1 MVDNNA
7 AMFDSIGH
15 NRIDIGRDEV
25 NSRNQFRARAVRAA
39 LLAGA
44 GTTLLVAAM
53 PAMAQDAAAPAAQD
67 EEDAIV
73 VTGIRETIQNSINT
87 KREETAIVDAL
98 SADDIGDLPAL
109 SVGQAIQT
117 ITGATTHRE
126 KGDASEIALRGLGPF
141 LSNATF
147 NGRDATNGSGDRS
160 VNFNQFPSELVN
172 NIKIYKTQQA
182 DLVEGGVAGT
192 IEIGTLRPLDFGKR
206 RIQGEVKAQYN
217 PYGDRIVGS
226 GGIGWRGTLS
236 YVDQFA
242 NDTIGIA
249 IGVQRNDT
257 NNPEETYAASTTW
270 TACQADIVVANN
282 NCNEY
287 TRDEYEEDHPFYLV
301 PNAYTFRQI
310 SEVDKRDAIFG
321 AIQWRPSDQFNINLD
336 VQYSDRTFVESRRDL
351 NLSEARRSL
360 TDVVYDENGVVQSL
374 NGQSAIESNGSEL
387 SRAEEYLGGGLS
399 VEWQPNDRL
408 TLTLD
413 GSYSRTIRL
422 EDERNVRLRTD
433 QRDLNGN
440 LNFFAGPQNNN
451 IRVPYSYEITPGS
464 FVPTIT
470 IDPRFDLNNHD
481 LFWDDAR
488 FRRDQSRRHNEIFA
502 GRFDAGY
509 EMDGFLSKLS
519 AGVRWSEM
527 TFRDY
532 DVRNEDF
539 DLTSDLDEER
549 RINNLCRRA
558 FPQTGFLSAAEGNSI
573 NSWATFDVDCLF
585 REYTGSEDPGALAD
599 KRAPANRDVTE
610 RTLAGY
616 IMADYDADLGS
627 MPVRGNIGVRVVKTD
642 VTSNGLRSDL
652 TIIDNG
658 DGTIRLDTTGD
669 FETVTIKSSNTRIL
683 PSINAIFEVA
693 PDTLLRVAGYRAMS
707 RPAPSAL
714 GAGRTFQID
723 ADDFTSVEEAIGNV
737 RANGSP
743 RLKPLMSWNA
753 DAAIEWYPNKDSL
766 LSATVYYKQF
776 NGGFQPVVFDE
787 QFVIDGQTVTVPVTQ
802 TRNSPDKSRIYGLEL
817 TAATRFSFLPKPLD
831 GLGAKVSYNYADSNF
846 ENQDVNLG
854 DQYDPETETVSP
866 GIIPAAGLSGYSKH
880 VLSAQAYY
888 EIGPVSLQAIYNYRS
903 KYYQDF
909 VGGNSQLRYVGP
921 SETVDFRASMD
932 LMPGVSLRFEALN
945 LFNEPKAT
953 YMPVYGSSRQYHYY
967 GSKYFIGLRARI

>member
-25 NSRNQFRARAVRAA
+25 NSRNQYRARAVRAA

>member
-1 MVDNNA
+1 M
-7 AMFDSIGH
+7 
-15 NRIDIGRDEV
+15 
-25 NSRNQFRARAVRAA
+25 NSRNPIRARSLRAA

-44 GTTLLVAAM
+44 GSALLVAAA
-53 PAMAQDAAAPAAQD
+53 PAMAQDAPAPQAEG

-87 KREETAIVDAL
+87 KRAETAIVDAL
-98 SADDIGDLPAL
+98 SSDDIGDIPAI

-182 DLVEGGVAGT
+182 SLVEGGVAGT
-192 IEIGTLRPLDFGKR
+192 IEIGTLRPLDFGKQR
-206 RIQGEVKAQYN
+206 VQAEIKAQYN
-217 PYGDRIVGS
+217 PYGDRVVGS
-226 GGIGWRGTLS
+226 GGGIGWRGTLS

-242 NDTIGIA
+242 NDTIGISL
-249 IGVQRNDT
+249 GFQRNDT

-270 TACQADIVVANN
+270 TACRADIIVTNN
-282 NCNEY
+282 NCTELDRETDYGNKPY
-287 TRDEYEEDHPFYLV
+287 YLV
-301 PNAYTFRQI
+301 PNSYIFRQI
-310 SEVDKRDAIFG
+310 SETDKRDSAFG
-321 AIQWRPSDQFNINLD
+321 AIQWRPSDQLNINLD

-351 NLSEARRSL
+351 TLSEARRSL
-360 TDVVYDENGVVQSL
+360 TNVEYDENGIIRHL
-374 NGQSAIESNGSEL
+374 EGQSALESNGSEL
-387 SRAEEYLGGGLS
+387 SRSEEYLGGGLS
-399 VEWQPNDRL
+399 VEWKPNDRL
-408 TLTLD
+408 TLTVD
-413 GSYSRTIRL
+413 GSYSRTIRK
-422 EDERNVRLRTD
+422 EVERNFRLRTD
-433 QRDLNGN
+433 PMDVNGDKTVFNNMRIPYTYDL
-440 LNFFAGPQNNN
+440 A
-451 IRVPYSYEITPGS
+451 PGA

-488 FRRDQSRRHNEIFA
+488 FRRDESKRRNEIIA
-502 GRFDAGY
+502 GRFDAAY
-509 EMDGFLSKLS
+509 EMDGFFSRIS
-519 AGVRWSEM
+519 AGGRWSEL
-527 TFRDY
+527 TYRDY
-532 DVRNEDF
+532 DLRNGDFNLGPDFTLEED
-539 DLTSDLDEER
+539 R
-549 RINNLCRRA
+549 RINNMCRQG
-558 FPQTGFLSAAEGNSI
+558 FPQTGFLSAAKGNSI

-585 REYTGSEDPGALAD
+585 GEYLGTTDPGLPD
-599 KRAPANRDVTE
+599 EMRSVTSRDVTE

-616 IMADYDADLGS
+616 VMAEYESDLGN
-627 MPVRGNIGVRVVKTD
+627 MPVRGNFGVRVVKTD

-652 TIIDNG
+652 VLVPDPGG
-658 DGTIRLDTTGD
+658 DGSFTLEETGD
-669 FETVTIKSSNTRIL
+669 FETVTIKSRSTRIL

-693 PDTLLRVAGYRAMS
+693 PNTLVRLAGYRAMS

-714 GAGRTFQID
+714 GAGRTITL
-723 ADDFTSVEEAIGNV
+723 DDESASYDSIEDAIGNI

-776 NGGFQPVVFDE
+776 NGGFQPVVYNEDFTINGE
-787 QFVIDGQTVTVPVTQ
+787 TVSIPVAQ

-846 ENQDVNLG
+846 ENQDITLG

-866 GIIPAAGLSGYSKH
+866 GLIPAAGLSGYSKH

-888 EIGPVSLQAIYNYRS
+888 ELGPVSLQAIYNYRS

-909 VGGNSQLRYVGP
+909 VGGNSQ
-921 SETVDFRASMD
+921 
-932 LMPGVSLRFEALN
+932 
-945 LFNEPKAT
+945 
-953 YMPVYGSSRQYHYY
+953 
-967 GSKYFIGLRARI
+967 

>member
-1 MVDNNA
+1 M
-7 AMFDSIGH
+7 
-15 NRIDIGRDEV
+15 
-25 NSRNQFRARAVRAA
+25 NSRNPIRARSLRAA

-44 GTTLLVAAM
+44 GSTLLVAAV
-53 PAMAQDAAAPAAQD
+53 PAMAQDTPPEAAG
-67 EEDAIV
+67 EEDAII

-87 KREETAIVDAL
+87 KRAETAIVDAL
-98 SADDIGDLPAL
+98 SSDDIGDIPAI

-182 DLVEGGVAGT
+182 SLVEGGVAGT

-206 RIQGEVKAQYN
+206 RLQGEIKAQYN
-217 PYGDRIVGS
+217 PYGDRVVGT
-226 GGIGWRGTLS
+226 GGGVGWRGTLS

-242 NDTIGIA
+242 NDTIGISL
-249 IGVQRNDT
+249 GFQRNDT
-257 NNPEETYAASTTW
+257 NNPEETYAASSTW
-270 TACQADIVVANN
+270 TACRADITVTNN
-282 NCNEY
+282 NCTELA
-287 TRDEYEEDHPFYLV
+287 REDYGSDIPYYLV
-301 PNAYTFRQI
+301 PNSHIFRQI
-310 SEVDKRDAIFG
+310 SETDKRDAAFG
-321 AIQWRPSDQFNINLD
+321 AIQWRPSDRFNINLD

-351 NLSEARRSL
+351 TLSEARRSL
-360 TDVVYDENGVVQSL
+360 TNVEYDENGVIRHL
-374 NGQSAIESNGSEL
+374 EGQSSLESNGSEL
-387 SRAEEYLGGGLS
+387 SRSEEYLGGGLS

-408 TLTLD
+408 TLTVD
-413 GSYSRTIRL
+413 GSYSRTIRK
-422 EDERNVRLRTD
+422 EIERNFRLRTD
-433 QRDLNGN
+433 PMDVNGVRTVFNNMRIPYTYDL
-440 LNFFAGPQNNN
+440 A
-451 IRVPYSYEITPGS
+451 PGS

-488 FRRDQSRRHNEIFA
+488 FRRDESKRRNEIIA
-502 GRFDAGY
+502 GRFDAAY
-509 EMDGFLSKLS
+509 EMDGFFSRIS
-519 AGVRWSEM
+519 AGARWSEL

-532 DVRNEDF
+532 DLRNGDFNLNPAIAED
-539 DLTSDLDEER
+539 R
-549 RINNLCRRA
+549 RINNLCRTA
-558 FPQTGFLSAAEGNSI
+558 FPQTDYLSAAKGNSI
-573 NSWATFDVDCLF
+573 HSWATFDVDCLF
-585 REYTGSEDPGALAD
+585 DAYLGTVDPGLPD
-599 KRAPANRDVTE
+599 ERRAAANRDVTE
-610 RTLAGY
+610 RTLAAY
-616 IMADYDADLGS
+616 VMAEYDADLGN
-627 MPVRGNIGVRVVKTD
+627 MPVRGNFGVRVVKTD

-652 TIIDNG
+652 VLVPDPADPGRFT
-658 DGTIRLDTTGD
+658 LEETGD
-669 FETVTIKSSNTRIL
+669 FQAVRIKSSSTRIL

-693 PDTLLRVAGYRAMS
+693 PDTLVRLAGYRAMS
-707 RPAPSAL
+707 RPNPSAL
-714 GAGRTFQID
+714 GAGRTFTLGD
-723 ADDFTSVEEAIGNV
+723 GDEGGFTSIEEAIDNV

-776 NGGFQPVVFDE
+776 NGGFQPVVYNEDFTINGE
-787 QFVIDGQTVTVPVTQ
+787 TVNVPVTQ

-831 GLGAKVSYNYADSNF
+831 GLGAKVSYNYANSNF
-846 ENQDVNLG
+846 KNQDINLG
-854 DQYDPETETVSP
+854 DQYDPETDTVSP
-866 GIIPAAGLSGYSKH
+866 GLIAAAGLSGYSKH

-921 SETVDFRASMD
+921 SETVDFRASLD
-932 LMPGVSLRFEALN
+932 LMKGVSLRFEALN
-945 LFNEPKAT
+945 IFNEPKAT

-967 GSKYFIGLRARI
+967 GAKYFIGIRARI

>member
-1 MVDNNA
+1 V
-7 AMFDSIGH
+7 
-15 NRIDIGRDEV
+15 RTL
-25 NSRNQFRARAVRAA
+25 RAA

-44 GTTLLVAAM
+44 GSTLLIAAM
-53 PAMAQDAAAPAAQD
+53 PATAQDAPAPAPQAEE

-98 SADDIGDLPAL
+98 SSDDIGDIPAI

-182 DLVEGGVAGT
+182 SLVEGGVAGT

-206 RIQGEVKAQYN
+206 RLQGEIKAQYN
-217 PYGDRIVGS
+217 PYGDRITGGA

-270 TACQADIVVANN
+270 TACRADNVATG
-282 NCNEY
+282 NCTELQRADY
-287 TRDEYEEDHPFYLV
+287 GEDPFFLV

-310 SEVDKRDAIFG
+310 SETDKRDAVFG
-321 AIQWRPSDQFNINLD
+321 AIQFRPTDTLDINLD

-351 NLSEARRSL
+351 NISEARNGL
-360 TDVVYDENGVVQSL
+360 TNVVYDENGVVQSL
-374 NGQSAIESNGSEL
+374 NGLSALESNGSEL
-387 SRAEEYLGGGLS
+387 SRAEKYLGGGLS
-399 VEWQPNDRL
+399 VDWEANDRL
-408 TLTLD
+408 TIKLD
-413 GSYSRTIRL
+413 GSYSRTVRTEI
-422 EDERNVRLRTD
+422 ERNVRLRTD
-433 QRDLNGN
+433 PFDVNGTR
-440 LNFFAGPQNNN
+440 NFFSVTGNGFASNNM
-451 IRVPYSYEITPGS
+451 RVPYKYEITLGS

-470 IDPRFDLNNHD
+470 IDPRFDLNNHN

-488 FRRDQSRRHNEIFA
+488 FRRDESKRHNEIFA
-502 GRFDAGY
+502 GRFDASY
-509 EMDGFLSKLS
+509 ELDGFLKTIS
-519 AGVRWSEM
+519 AGGRWSQL
-527 TFRDY
+527 TYRDY
-532 DVRNEDF
+532 DVRNGDFNLNPAMAED
-539 DLTSDLDEER
+539 R
-549 RINNLCRRA
+549 RINNLCRQA
-558 FPQTGFLSAAEGNSI
+558 FPQTGFLSAAKGNSI

-585 REYTGSEDPGALAD
+585 REYMGAEDPGNLD
-599 KRAPANRDVTE
+599 DTRATANRDVTE

-616 IMADYDADLGS
+616 VMADYDADLGN
-627 MPVRGNIGVRVVKTD
+627 MPVRGNIGVRVVNTRVISD
-642 VTSNGLRSDL
+642 GLRSDL
-652 TIIDNG
+652 QIVDNG
-658 DGTIRLDTTGD
+658 DGTFQIKTINGE
-669 FETVTIKSSNTRIL
+669 FETVTSKSSSTRIL

-693 PDTLLRVAGYRAMS
+693 PNTQLRLAGYRAMS
-707 RPAPSAL
+707 RPNPSAL
-714 GAGRTFQID
+714 GAGRTITID
-723 ADDFTSVEEAIGNV
+723 GNFSSVAEAIRNIQS
-737 RANGSP
+737 NGSP

-776 NGGFQPVVFDE
+776 NGGFEPVVYDE
-787 QFVIDGQTVTVPVTQ
+787 TFTINGEDITVPVTQ

-846 ENQDVNLG
+846 ETQDIRLG
-854 DQYDPETETVSP
+854 DQYNPVIETTSE
-866 GIIPAAGLSGYSKH
+866 GLIPPANLSGYSKH

-888 EIGPVSLQAIYNYRS
+888 DIGPVSLQAIYNYRS
-903 KYYQDF
+903 SYFQDF

-921 SETVDFRASMD
+921 SETVDFRASLN
-932 LMPGVSLRFEALN
+932 LMKGVSLRFEALN
-945 LFNEPKAT
+945 IFNEPKAT

-967 GSKYFIGLRARI
+967 GAKYFIGIRARI

>member
-1 MVDNNA
+1 MS
-7 AMFDSIGH
+7 FHKPI
-15 NRIDIGRDEV
+15 
-25 NSRNQFRARAVRAA
+25 RARALRTSM
-39 LLAGA
+39 LAGA
-44 GTTLLVAAM
+44 GFTLLAAAM
-53 PAMAQDAAAPAAQD
+53 PTMAQDAPAVQAEPED
-67 EEDAIV
+67 DAII

-87 KREETAIVDAL
+87 KRQETAIVDAL
-98 SADDIGDLPAL
+98 SSDDIGDIPAI

-147 NGRDATNGSGDRS
+147 NGRDASNGSGDRS

-182 DLVEGGVAGT
+182 SLVEGGVAGT

-206 RIQGEVKAQYN
+206 RLQGEAKAQFN

-249 IGVQRNDT
+249 IGMQRNDT

-270 TACQADIVVANN
+270 TACQASPVVANG

-287 TRDEYEEDHPFYLV
+287 TRNEYGQNLPFYLV

-310 SEVDKRDAIFG
+310 SETDKRDAIFG

-351 NLSEARRSL
+351 NLSEARYGL
-360 TDVVYDENGVVQSL
+360 TNVVYDENGIVQSL
-374 NGQSAIESNGSEL
+374 NGLSAIESNGSEL

-399 VEWQPNDRL
+399 IEWQPSDRL
-408 TLTLD
+408 TVALD
-413 GSYSRTIRL
+413 GSYSRTIRV

-433 QRDLNGN
+433 PMDVNGVRTV
-440 LNFFAGPQNNN
+440 FNNMR
-451 IRVPYSYEITPGS
+451 IPYSYSITPGS

-470 IDPRFDLNNHD
+470 VDPRFDLSNHD

-488 FRRDQSRRHNEIFA
+488 LRRDQSRRHNEIFA
-502 GRFDAGY
+502 GRLDADY
-509 EMDGFLSKLS
+509 ELDGFLSNLT

-532 DVRNEDF
+532 DVRNGDFNLNPAIAED
-539 DLTSDLDEER
+539 R
-549 RINNLCRRA
+549 RINNLCRNRA
-558 FPQTGFLSAAEGNSI
+558 FPQTGFLSAADGNSI
-573 NSWATFDVDCLF
+573 NSWATFDVNCLF
-585 REYTGSEDPGALAD
+585 REYLGNEDPGPLED
-599 KRAPANRDVTE
+599 KRSVANRDVTE

-616 IMADYDADLGS
+616 VMADYESDIGS
-627 MPVRGNIGVRVVKTD
+627 LPVRGNIGVRVVRTN

-652 TIIDNG
+652 VIVDNG
-658 DGTIRLDTTGD
+658 DGTFRLDTTGE

-683 PSINAIFEVA
+683 PSVNAIFEVA
-693 PDTLLRVAGYRAMS
+693 PDTLVRVAGYRAMS
-707 RPAPSAL
+707 RPNPSAL
-714 GAGRTFQID
+714 GAGRTITLDDGGSFTVIEDAID
-723 ADDFTSVEEAIGNV
+723 NV

-753 DAAIEWYPNKDSL
+753 DAAIEWYPNKDSI
-766 LSATVYYKQF
+766 LSATLYYKQF

-787 QFVIDGQTVTVPVTQ
+787 EFTIDGQTVTVPVTQ

-846 ENQDVNLG
+846 TNDDVRLG
-854 DQYDPETETVSP
+854 DQYDPQTDTISP
-866 GIIPAAGLSGYSKH
+866 GIIPSAGLSGYSKH

-921 SETVDFRASMD
+921 SETFDFRASLD
-932 LMPGVSLRFEALN
+932 LMKGVSLRFEALN
-945 LFNEPKAT
+945 IFNEPKAT

-967 GSKYFIGLRARI
+967 GAKYFIGIRARI

>member
-1 MVDNNA
+1 M
-7 AMFDSIGH
+7 
-15 NRIDIGRDEV
+15 
-25 NSRNQFRARAVRAA
+25 NSRNQIRARMLRAA

-44 GTTLLVAAM
+44 GSTLLVAAM
-53 PAMAQDAAAPAAQD
+53 PAMAQDAPAPQAEP

-98 SADDIGDLPAL
+98 SSDDIGDIPAI

-182 DLVEGGVAGT
+182 SLVEGGVAGT

-206 RIQGEVKAQYN
+206 RLQADIKAQYN

-270 TACQADIVVANN
+270 TACQAAPVVAGG

-287 TRDEYEEDHPFYLV
+287 TRDEYGQNLPFYLV

-310 SEVDKRDAIFG
+310 SETDKRDAIFG
-321 AIQWRPSDQFNINLD
+321 SIQWRPSDQFNINLD

-351 NLSEARRSL
+351 NLSEARFGL
-360 TDVVYDENGVVQSL
+360 TNVVFDENGIVQSL
-374 NGQSAIESNGSEL
+374 NGVSALESNGSEL
-387 SRAEEYLGGGLS
+387 SRSEEYLGGGLS
-399 VEWQPNDRL
+399 VEWQPSDRL
-408 TLTLD
+408 TLTFD
-413 GSYSRTIRL
+413 GSYSRTVRTEI
-422 EDERNVRLRTD
+422 ERNFRLRTD
-433 QRDLNGN
+433 PTDVNGVRTV
-440 LNFFAGPQNNN
+440 FNNMR
-451 IRVPYSYEITPGS
+451 IPYTYSITPGS

-470 IDPRFDLNNHD
+470 IDPRFDLNDHN

-488 FRRDQSRRHNEIFA
+488 FRRDESKRHNEIYA
-502 GRFDAGY
+502 GRFDVAY
-509 EMDGFLSKLS
+509 EMDGFLKTLS
-519 AGVRWSEM
+519 AGGRWSRL
-527 TFRDY
+527 TYRDY
-532 DVRNEDF
+532 DVRNGDFNLNPAIAED
-539 DLTSDLDEER
+539 R
-549 RINNLCRRA
+549 RINNLCRTA
-558 FPQTGFLSAAEGNSI
+558 FPQQDYLSAAKGNSI

-585 REYTGSEDPGALAD
+585 REYMGAEDPGNLAD
-599 KRAPANRDVTE
+599 TRSVANRDVTE
-610 RTLAGY
+610 RTFAGY
-616 IMADYDADLGS
+616 VMAEYDADLGN
-627 MPVRGNIGVRVVKTD
+627 MPIRGNVGVRVVNTR
-642 VTSNGLRSDL
+642 VTSDGLRSPL
-652 TIIDNG
+652 TVLTNP
-658 DGTIRLDTTGD
+658 DGSIRLVSSGEFD
-669 FETVTIKSSNTRIL
+669 TVTIKSQNTRIL

-693 PDTLLRVAGYRAMS
+693 PNTLLRAAGYRAMS
-707 RPAPSAL
+707 RPNPSAL
-714 GAGRTFQID
+714 GAGRTITLRDESASFDSIED
-723 ADDFTSVEEAIGNV
+723 AIRNIT
-737 RANGSP
+737 ANGSP
-743 RLKPLMSWNA
+743 RLKPLMSWNG
-753 DAAIEWYPNKDSL
+753 DLSLEWYPNRDSL

-776 NGGFQPVVFDE
+776 TGGFQPVVFNGE
-787 QFVIDGQTVTVPVTQ
+787 TVSIPVIQ

-846 ENQDVNLG
+846 KTQDIRLG
-854 DQYDPETETVSP
+854 EVYNPETDTVSA
-866 GIIPAAGLSGYSKH
+866 GIIPPANLSGYSKH

-888 EIGPVSLQAIYNYRS
+888 ELGPVSLQAIYNYRG
-903 KYYQDF
+903 KYFQDF
-909 VGGNSQLRYVGP
+909 VGGNSQLRYVAP
-921 SETVDFRASMD
+921 SETVDFRASLD
-932 LMPGVSLRFEALN
+932 LMKGVSLRFEALN
-945 LFNEPKAT
+945 IFNEPKAT

-967 GSKYFIGLRARI
+967 GAKYFIGIRARI

>member
-1 MVDNNA
+1 M
-7 AMFDSIGH
+7 
-15 NRIDIGRDEV
+15 
-25 NSRNQFRARAVRAA
+25 NSRNPIRARMLRAA

-44 GTTLLVAAM
+44 GSTLLVAAM
-53 PAMAQDAAAPAAQD
+53 PAMAQDAPAPQAES

-73 VTGIRETIQNSINT
+73 VTGIRETIRNSINT

-206 RIQGEVKAQYN
+206 RLQGEIKAQYN

-249 IGVQRNDT
+249 VGVQRNDT

-270 TACQADIVVANN
+270 TACQASPVVTGG

-287 TRDEYEEDHPFYLV
+287 TRDEYGQKLPFYLV

-310 SEVDKRDAIFG
+310 SETDKRDAIFG
-321 AIQWRPSDQFNINLD
+321 SVQWRPSDQFNINLD

-351 NLSEARRSL
+351 NISEARRSL
-360 TDVVYDENGVVQSL
+360 TDVVYDENGIIQSL
-374 NGQSAIESNGSEL
+374 RGESALESNGSEL
-387 SRAEEYLGGGLS
+387 SRSEEYLGGGLS

-408 TLTLD
+408 TLTVD
-413 GSYSRTIRL
+413 GSYSRTVRF

-433 QRDLNGN
+433 PKDLNGDTTVFN
-440 LNFFAGPQNNN
+440 DMR
-451 IRVPYSYEITPGS
+451 IPYTYQITPGS

-470 IDPRFDLNNHD
+470 IDPRFDLDNHD

-488 FRRDQSRRHNEIFA
+488 FRRDQSRRRNEIVA

-527 TFRDY
+527 TYRDY

-539 DLTSDLDEER
+539 DLTSDIDEER
-549 RINNLCRRA
+549 RINNLCRNRA
-558 FPQTGFLSAAEGNSI
+558 FPQTGFLSAADGNTI

-585 REYTGSEDPGALAD
+585 REYTGSEDPGALDD
-599 KRAPANRDVTE
+599 KRSPANRDVTE

-616 IMADYDADLGS
+616 IMADYDADLGN

-652 TIIDNG
+652 VIIDNG
-658 DGTIRLDTTGD
+658 DGTIRLDTTDD
-669 FETVTIKSSNTRIL
+669 FETVTIKSSSTRIL
-683 PSINAIFEVA
+683 PSVNAIFEVA

-714 GAGRTFQID
+714 GAGRTFTID
-723 ADDFTSVEEAIGNV
+723 GDDFTSVEEAIGNV

-766 LSATVYYKQF
+766 LSATLYYKQF
-776 NGGFQPVVFDE
+776 SGGFQPVVFDE
-787 QFVIDGQTVTVPVTQ
+787 EFVIDGQTVTVPVIQ

-846 ENQDVNLG
+846 KNQDVNLG
-854 DQYDPETETVSP
+854 DQYDPETDTVSS

-888 EIGPVSLQAIYNYRS
+888 ELGPVSLQAIYNYRS

-921 SETVDFRASMD
+921 SETVDFRASLD
-932 LMPGVSLRFEALN
+932 LMRGVSLRFEALN
-945 LFNEPKAT
+945 IFNEPKAT

-967 GSKYFIGLRARI
+967 GAKYFIGIRARI

>member
-1 MVDNNA
+1 M
-7 AMFDSIGH
+7 
-15 NRIDIGRDEV
+15 
-25 NSRNQFRARAVRAA
+25 NSRNQYRARAVRAA

-909 VGGNSQLRYVGP
+909 VGGNSQLRFVGP

>member
-1 MVDNNA
+1 M
-7 AMFDSIGH
+7 
-15 NRIDIGRDEV
+15 
-25 NSRNQFRARAVRAA
+25 NSRNPIRARSLRAA

-44 GTTLLVAAM
+44 GSTLLIAAA
-53 PAMAQDAAAPAAQD
+53 PAMAQDAPAPQAES

-98 SADDIGDLPAL
+98 SSDDIGDIPAI

-182 DLVEGGVAGT
+182 SLVEGGVAGT

-206 RIQGEVKAQYN
+206 RLQGELKAQFN
-217 PYGDRIVGS
+217 PYGDRITGGS

-270 TACQADIVVANN
+270 TACRADNVATG
-282 NCNEY
+282 NCTELARADY
-287 TRDEYEEDHPFYLV
+287 GEDPFFLV

-310 SEVDKRDAIFG
+310 SETDKRDAVFG
-321 AIQWRPSDQFNINLD
+321 AIQFRPTDTLDINLD

-351 NLSEARRSL
+351 NISEGRNGL
-360 TDVVYDENGVVQSL
+360 TNVVYDENGVVQSL
-374 NGQSAIESNGSEL
+374 NGLSALESNGSEL

-399 VEWQPNDRL
+399 VDWQASDRL
-408 TLTLD
+408 TIKLD
-413 GSYSRTIRL
+413 GSYSRTVRTEI
-422 EDERNVRLRTD
+422 ERNVRLRTD
-433 QRDLNGN
+433 PFDVNGTR
-440 LNFFAGPQNNN
+440 NFFSVTGNGFTSNNM
-451 IRVPYSYEITPGS
+451 RVPYKYEITPGS

-470 IDPRFDLNNHD
+470 IDPRFDLDNHN

-488 FRRDQSRRHNEIFA
+488 FRRDESKRHNEIFA
-502 GRFDAGY
+502 GRFDAIY
-509 EMDGFLSKLS
+509 ELDGFLKTIS
-519 AGVRWSEM
+519 AGGRWSRL
-527 TFRDY
+527 TYRDY
-532 DVRNEDF
+532 DVRNGDFNLNPAMAEDK
-539 DLTSDLDEER
+539 
-549 RINNLCRRA
+549 RINNLCRQA
-558 FPQTGFLSAAEGNSI
+558 FPQTGFLSAAKGNSI

-585 REYTGSEDPGALAD
+585 REYMGAEDPGNLD
-599 KRAPANRDVTE
+599 DTRSVANRDVRET
-610 RTLAGY
+610 TLAGY
-616 IMADYDADLGS
+616 VMADYEGDLGS
-627 MPVRGNIGVRVVKTD
+627 MPVRGNIGVRVVNTR
-642 VTSNGLRSDL
+642 VTSKGLRSDL
-652 TIIDNG
+652 ILVPDPSG
-658 DGTIRLDTTGD
+658 DGSFGLDETGE
-669 FETVTIKSSNTRIL
+669 FVTETIKSSNTRIL
-683 PSINAIFEVA
+683 PSVNAIFEVA
-693 PDTLLRVAGYRAMS
+693 PDTLLRAAAYRAMS
-707 RPAPSAL
+707 RPNPSAL
-714 GAGRTFQID
+714 GAGRTITLED
-723 ADDFTSVEEAIGNV
+723 GNNFTSIEDAIDNIL
-737 RANGSP
+737 ANGSP
-743 RLKPLMSWNA
+743 RLKPLMSWNG
-753 DAAIEWYPNKDSL
+753 DLSLEWYPNKDSL

-776 NGGFQPVVFDE
+776 TGGFQPVVFNED
-787 QFVIDGQTVTVPVTQ
+787 FTIDGETVSIPVTQ

-846 ENQDVNLG
+846 ETQDIRLG
-854 DQYDPETETVSP
+854 DQYIPETGEVREGLIAP
-866 GIIPAAGLSGYSKH
+866 AGLSGYSKH

-888 EIGPVSLQAIYNYRS
+888 DIGPVSLQAIYNYRS
-903 KYYQDF
+903 KYFQDF

-921 SETVDFRASMD
+921 SETVDFRASLN
-932 LMPGVSLRFEALN
+932 LMKGVSLRFEALN
-945 LFNEPKAT
+945 IFNEPKAT

-967 GSKYFIGLRARI
+967 GAKYFIGIRARI

>member
-1 MVDNNA
+1 MSFHKPV
-7 AMFDSIGH
+7 
-15 NRIDIGRDEV
+15 
-25 NSRNQFRARAVRAA
+25 RARALRTSM
-39 LLAGA
+39 LAGA
-44 GTTLLVAAM
+44 GFTLLAAAM
-53 PAMAQDAAAPAAQD
+53 PTMAQDAPAVQAEPED
-67 EEDAIV
+67 DAII

-87 KREETAIVDAL
+87 KRQETAIVDAL
-98 SADDIGDLPAL
+98 SSDDIGDIPAI

-147 NGRDATNGSGDRS
+147 NGRDASNGSGDRS

-182 DLVEGGVAGT
+182 SLVEGGVAGT

-206 RIQGEVKAQYN
+206 RLQGEAKAQFN
-217 PYGDRIVGS
+217 PYGDRIIGS

-249 IGVQRNDT
+249 IGMQRNDT

-270 TACQADIVVANN
+270 TACQASPVVANG

-287 TRDEYEEDHPFYLV
+287 TRNEYGQNLPFYLV

-310 SEVDKRDAIFG
+310 SETDKRDAIFG

-351 NLSEARRSL
+351 NLSEARYGL
-360 TDVVYDENGVVQSL
+360 TNVVYDENGIVQSL
-374 NGQSAIESNGSEL
+374 NGLSAIESNGSEL

-399 VEWQPNDRL
+399 IEWQPSDRL
-408 TLTLD
+408 TVALD
-413 GSYSRTIRL
+413 GSYSRTIRV

-433 QRDLNGN
+433 PMDVNGVRTV
-440 LNFFAGPQNNN
+440 FNNMR
-451 IRVPYSYEITPGS
+451 IPYSYSITPGS

-470 IDPRFDLNNHD
+470 VDPRFDLSNHD

-488 FRRDQSRRHNEIFA
+488 LRRDQSRRHNEIFA
-502 GRFDAGY
+502 GRLDADY
-509 EMDGFLSKLS
+509 ELDGFLSNLT

-532 DVRNEDF
+532 DVRNGDFNLNPAIAED
-539 DLTSDLDEER
+539 R
-549 RINNLCRRA
+549 RINNLCRNRA
-558 FPQTGFLSAAEGNSI
+558 FPQTGFLSAADGNSI
-573 NSWATFDVDCLF
+573 NSWATFDVNCLF
-585 REYTGSEDPGALAD
+585 REYMGTEDPGPLED
-599 KRAPANRDVTE
+599 KRSVANRDVTE

-616 IMADYDADLGS
+616 VMADYESDIGS
-627 MPVRGNIGVRVVKTD
+627 LPVRGNIGVRVVRTN

-652 TIIDNG
+652 VIVDNG
-658 DGTIRLDTTGD
+658 DGTFRLDTTGE

-693 PDTLLRVAGYRAMS
+693 PDTLVRVAGYRAMS
-707 RPAPSAL
+707 RPNPSAL
-714 GAGRTFQID
+714 GAGRTITLDDGGSFTVIEDAID
-723 ADDFTSVEEAIGNV
+723 NV

-753 DAAIEWYPNKDSL
+753 DAAIEWYPNKDSI
-766 LSATVYYKQF
+766 LSATLYYKQF

-787 QFVIDGQTVTVPVTQ
+787 EFTIDGQTVTVPVTQ

-846 ENQDVNLG
+846 TNDDVRLG
-854 DQYDPETETVSP
+854 DQYDPQTDTVSP
-866 GIIPAAGLSGYSKH
+866 GIIPSAGLSGYSKH

-921 SETVDFRASMD
+921 SETFDFRASLD
-932 LMPGVSLRFEALN
+932 LMKGVSLRFEALN
-945 LFNEPKAT
+945 IFNEPKAT

-967 GSKYFIGLRARI
+967 GAKYFIGIRARI

>member
-249 IGVQRNDT
+249 IGDT
-257 NNPEETYAASTTW
+257 NNPEETYAASSTW
-270 TACQADIVVANN
+270 VACRADNAESG
-282 NCNEY
+282 NCAELQ
-287 TRDEYEEDHPFYLV
+287 REDYGQDPYYLI
-301 PNAYTFRQI
+301 PNSYIFRQI
-310 SEVDKRDAIFG
+310 SETDKRDAAFG
-321 AIQWRPSDQFNINLD
+321 AIQWRPSDRLNVNLD

-351 NLSEARRSL
+351 TISEARRGL
-360 TDVVYDENGVVQSL
+360 TNVEYDENGVVRYLEGSSSL
-374 NGQSAIESNGSEL
+374 ESNGSEL
-387 SRAEEYLGGGLS
+387 SRSEEYLGGGLS
-399 VEWQPNDRL
+399 VEWMPNDRL
-408 TLTLD
+408 TLTFD
-413 GSYSRTIRL
+413 GSYSRTIRK
-422 EDERNVRLRTD
+422 EIERNFRLRTD
-433 QRDLNGN
+433 RDDVNGDRTPVGNQR
-440 LNFFAGPQNNN
+440 
-451 IRVPYSYEITPGS
+451 IPYIYELAPGS

-488 FRRDQSRRHNEIFA
+488 FRRDESKRRNEIIA
-502 GRFDAGY
+502 GRFDAAY
-509 EMDGFLSKLS
+509 ELDGFLSRIS
-519 AGVRWSEM
+519 AGGRWSEL
-527 TFRDY
+527 TYRDY
-532 DVRNEDF
+532 DLRNGDFNLGPDFTLEEDRAF
-539 DLTSDLDEER
+539 
-549 RINNLCRRA
+549 NNQCRQA
-558 FPQTGFLSAAEGNSI
+558 FPQTGYLSAAEGNSI
-573 NSWATFDVDCLF
+573 DSWATFDVDCLF
-585 REYTGSEDPGALAD
+585 GAYLGTVDPGLPD
-599 KRAPANRDVTE
+599 EMRAAANRDVTE

-616 IMADYDADLGS
+616 VMAEYDADLGN
-627 MPVRGNIGVRVVKTD
+627 MPVRGNFGVRVVKTD

-652 TIIDNG
+652 ILVPVPADPGRFTLEE
-658 DGTIRLDTTGD
+658 TSD
-669 FETVTIKSSNTRIL
+669 FQTVRIKSSSTRIL
-683 PSINAIFEVA
+683 PSVNAIFEVA
-693 PDTLLRVAGYRAMS
+693 PDTLVRVAGYRAMS
-707 RPAPSAL
+707 RPNPSAL
-714 GAGRTFQID
+714 GAGRTFTLGD
-723 ADDFTSVEEAIGNV
+723 GNEGGFTSIEEAIDNV

-743 RLKPLMSWNA
+743 GLKPLMSWNA
-753 DAAIEWYPNKDSL
+753 DAAVEWYPNKDSL

-776 NGGFQPVVFDE
+776 NGGFQPVVYDE
-787 QFVIDGQTVTVPVTQ
+787 TFTINGEQVTVPVTQ

-846 ENQDVNLG
+846 ETQDIRLG
-854 DQYDPETETVSP
+854 DEYDPVTEEVREGLIAP
-866 GIIPAAGLSGYSKH
+866 AGLSGYSKH

-903 KYYQDF
+903 KYFQDF
-909 VGGNSQLRYVGP
+909 VGGNSQLRFVGP

-967 GSKYFIGLRARI
+967 GSKYFVGLRARI

>member
-1 MVDNNA
+1 VT
-7 AMFDSIGH
+7 
-15 NRIDIGRDEV
+15 
-25 NSRNQFRARAVRAA
+25 SRNPIRARSLRAA

-44 GTTLLVAAM
+44 GSTLLIAAIPAVAQET
-53 PAMAQDAAAPAAQD
+53 PAPQDEAQ

-98 SADDIGDLPAL
+98 SSDDIGDIPAI

-182 DLVEGGVAGT
+182 SLVEGGVAGT
-192 IEIGTLRPLDFGKR
+192 IEIGTLRPLDFGKTR
-206 RIQGEVKAQYN
+206 LQGEIKAQYN
-217 PYGDRIVGS
+217 PYGDRITGGS
-226 GGIGWRGTLS
+226 GGVGWRGTLS

-249 IGVQRNDT
+249 IGAQRNDT

-270 TACQADIVVANN
+270 TACQAAPVVANN

-287 TRDEYEEDHPFYLV
+287 TRDEYGQNLPFYLV

-310 SEVDKRDAIFG
+310 SETDKRDAIFG
-321 AIQWRPSDQFNINLD
+321 AIQWQPTDTLDINLD
-336 VQYSDRTFVESRRDL
+336 VQYSKRTYVESRRDL
-351 NLSEARRSL
+351 NLSEGRYGL
-360 TDVVYDENGVVQSL
+360 TNVVYDANGIVQSL
-374 NGQSAIESNGSEL
+374 NGISAIESNGSEL
-387 SRAEEYLGGGLS
+387 SRAEQYLGGGLS
-399 VEWQPNDRL
+399 VEWQPTDRL
-408 TLTLD
+408 TINID
-413 GSYSRTIRL
+413 GSYSRTIRK
-422 EDERNVRLRTD
+422 EIERNVRLRTD
-433 QRDLNGN
+433 PTDVNGVRTV
-440 LNFFAGPQNNN
+440 FNNMR
-451 IRVPYSYEITPGS
+451 IPYTYSITPGS

-470 IDPRFDLNNHD
+470 IDPRFDLNDHD

-488 FRRDQSRRHNEIFA
+488 FRRDESKRRNEIYA
-502 GRFDAGY
+502 GRFDAAY
-509 EMDGFLSKLS
+509 EMDGFLKTLS
-519 AGVRWSEM
+519 AGARWSHL
-527 TFRDY
+527 TYRDY
-532 DVRNEDF
+532 DVRNGDFNLNPPIAED
-539 DLTSDLDEER
+539 R
-549 RINNLCRRA
+549 RINNLCRTA
-558 FPQTGFLSAAEGNSI
+558 FPQTDFLSAAEGNSI
-573 NSWATFDVDCLF
+573 HSWATFDVDCLF
-585 REYTGSEDPGALAD
+585 REYMGAEDPGNLAD
-599 KRAPANRDVTE
+599 TRSVANRDVTE

-616 IMADYDADLGS
+616 VMAEYGGDLGA
-627 MPVRGNIGVRVVKTD
+627 MPVRGNVGVRVVKTD

-652 TIIDNG
+652 SIVNNP
-658 DGTIRLDTTGD
+658 DGTIRLETSGD
-669 FETVTIKSSNTRIL
+669 FDTVTIKSSNTRIL

-693 PDTLLRVAGYRAMS
+693 PNTLVRAAGYRAMS
-707 RPAPSAL
+707 RPNPSAL
-714 GAGRTFQID
+714 GAGRTILLED
-723 ADDFTSVEEAIGNV
+723 GSSFTSVEDAIRNIT
-737 RANGSP
+737 ANGSP

-753 DAAIEWYPNKDSL
+753 DLAFEWYPNKDSL

-776 NGGFQPVVFDE
+776 TGGFQPVVFDE
-787 QFVIDGQTVTVPVTQ
+787 DFTIDGQSVAIPVTQ

-831 GLGAKVSYNYADSNF
+831 GLGAKISYNYADSNF
-846 ENQDVNLG
+846 ETQDIRLG
-854 DQYDPETETVSP
+854 DQYDPETDTVSP
-866 GIIPAAGLSGYSKH
+866 GIIPPANLSGYSKH

-888 EIGPVSLQAIYNYRS
+888 ELGPVSLQAIYNYRS
-903 KYYQDF
+903 SYFQDF

-921 SETVDFRASMD
+921 SETVDFRASLD
-932 LMPGVSLRFEALN
+932 LMKGVSLRFEALN
-945 LFNEPKAT
+945 IFNEPKAT

-967 GSKYFIGLRARI
+967 GAKYFIGIRARI